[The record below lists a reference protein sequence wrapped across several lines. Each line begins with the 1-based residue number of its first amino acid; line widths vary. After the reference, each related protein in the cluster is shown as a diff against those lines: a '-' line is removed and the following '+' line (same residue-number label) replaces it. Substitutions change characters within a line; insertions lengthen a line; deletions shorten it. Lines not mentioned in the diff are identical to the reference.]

1 MTASISRSF
10 SSFIRCSCSSWS
22 LRISRMEALRA
33 VGGGAVSMCAE
44 PRQRAQPSALLASL
58 LLLLLSSRHCL
69 CFFGSSSYVSWG
81 LNVTS
86 TLTGRLLL
94 LFSKGCFTQ

>member
-44 PRQRAQPSALLASL
+44 LRQRAQPSALLASL

-69 CFFGSSSYVSWG
+69 CFLGSSSLCVLGPQCHIHSNG
-81 LNVTS
+81 ETPSVI
-86 TLTGRLLL
+86 
-94 LFSKGCFTQ
+94 